1 QLTTLYQDQF
11 GEKIGKLTVYR
22 GQPMNAQELEKL
34 KTHIVAVDFSGND
47 ELQSMG
53 IESVIFEIDVDLTV
67 QRCPFAR
74 INKFSDHQDENEILF
89 AIRSIFHIEQV
100 ELFTDDIWL
109 VQLILTNEV
118 KKEIEDFLAYFTQ
131 HIGNQP
137 SILELGFFFRRLAIL
152 NEPNISISVY

>member
-1 QLTTLYQDQF
+1 
-11 GEKIGKLTVYR
+11 
-22 GQPMNAQELEKL
+22 
-34 KTHIVAVDFSGND
+34 
-47 ELQSMG
+47 MG

-131 HIGNQP
+131 HIGYFDEAMEYYKKA
-137 SILELGFFFRRLAIL
+137 IDELAESVGFFHAWFAIVHSNMAMIFDARDEL
-152 NEPNISISVY
+152 EIALLHYRCALFIVTHMESVD